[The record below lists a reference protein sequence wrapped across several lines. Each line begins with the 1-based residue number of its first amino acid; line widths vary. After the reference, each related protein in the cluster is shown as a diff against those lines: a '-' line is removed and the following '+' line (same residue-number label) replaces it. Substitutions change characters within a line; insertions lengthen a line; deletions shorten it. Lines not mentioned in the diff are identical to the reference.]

1 MKTPGTTTI
10 AESHGWGVSPPFLL
24 LQFSDS
30 TLQNSHLAS
39 RLCSCG
45 PRSAQLRSP
54 LATALLPALPQN
66 AADTRQSFGN
76 GVAGGRWDSQ
86 HLGRSQARSLRTVHV
101 SPGLRAQLRLCG
113 SLVISSPSSVFP
125 SSYTLARTSDTPYS
139 YSLTLK
145 NLALLLQVTLQG
157 VLTVPKEPIDLFPY
171 KKE

>member
-1 MKTPGTTTI
+1 MKTPRTTTI

-54 LATALLPALPQN
+54 LATALPPALPQN

-76 GVAGGRWDSQ
+76 GVGRWTVGLTAPRPLSGAVPSHGACVPRTTCSAASLRLPRHLFSFFSISKFLHSRT
-86 HLGRSQARSLRTVHV
+86 HLGYSIFLLFNFEEPGTPFASHAAGSPHCSQRAHRFISL
-101 SPGLRAQLRLCG
+101 
-113 SLVISSPSSVFP
+113 
-125 SSYTLARTSDTPYS
+125 
-139 YSLTLK
+139 
-145 NLALLLQVTLQG
+145 
-157 VLTVPKEPIDLFPY
+157 
-171 KKE
+171 

>member
-54 LATALLPALPQN
+54 LATALPPALPQN

-76 GVAGGRWDSQ
+76 GVGGGRWDSQ
-86 HLGRSQARSLRTVHV
+86 HLGRSQARSLRTVHA
-101 SPGLRAQLRLCG
+101 SPGLRAQLRLCRLPRHLFSFFSISKFLHSRTHLGYSIFLLFNFEEPGTPFASHAAG
-113 SLVISSPSSVFP
+113 SPHCSQRAHRFIS
-125 SSYTLARTSDTPYS
+125 L
-139 YSLTLK
+139 
-145 NLALLLQVTLQG
+145 
-157 VLTVPKEPIDLFPY
+157 
-171 KKE
+171 